1 MVGAAGC
8 HRSATVS
15 SSGRLATADSRAVC
29 TEILHH
35 GDHPSDETRG
45 LGRES
50 ISTSELMAGMRRRAA
65 VRRGLRRSVRR
76 LWLLLL
82 LLLRRGDLGFLLTRQ
97 VELSL
102 LAAGAERS
110 AGEHDRDQDC
120 DPHYRSGAGSGM
132 ARPSR
137 SAIQPRTMR

>member
-35 GDHPSDETRG
+35 GDHPADETRG

-65 VRRGLRRSVRR
+65 VRRALP
-76 LWLLLL
+76 WW
-82 LLLRRGDLGFLLTRQ
+82 T
-97 VELSL
+97 
-102 LAAGAERS
+102 AAAAWSAAERP
-110 AGEHDRDQDC
+110 AAVAVVVAAAA
-120 DPHYRSGAGSGM
+120 SGG
-132 ARPSR
+132 P
-137 SAIQPRTMR
+137 